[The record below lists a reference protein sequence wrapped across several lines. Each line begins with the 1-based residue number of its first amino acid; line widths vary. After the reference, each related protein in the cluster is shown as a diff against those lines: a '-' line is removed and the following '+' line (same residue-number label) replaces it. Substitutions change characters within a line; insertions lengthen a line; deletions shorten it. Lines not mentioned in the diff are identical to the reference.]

1 MKSFSR
7 NIFVFGIYSFFLLG
21 CNVINSQQ
29 KGYFSQQ
36 VTDIGEPQTDDER
49 TLVGEF
55 SDYLLLADSL
65 SAIWDG
71 TDTLNMRKY
80 IYEID
85 KQIDCIKKASKF
97 QNVRRSIN
105 THVNENLNSIEAEI
119 NQKFTIGLRNEMC
132 EFHRIYYCITSSSR
146 YELFAPKLG
155 ERIYK
160 NTLGEYYVMRNHY
173 GEIQKTP
180 VLIEKQYQ
188 SDVDEWIP
196 KGH

>member
-1 MKSFSR
+1 MKNNLR
-7 NIFVFGIYSFFLLG
+7 ATFLLAVSFLLLIG
-21 CNVINSQQ
+21 CNQVKSSL
-29 KGYFSQQ
+29 KGHFSQL

-55 SDYLLLADSL
+55 NDYLILADSL
-65 SAIWDG
+65 AAIWDG
-71 TDTLNMRKY
+71 TDTLNMRRY
-80 IYEID
+80 VYEID

-132 EFHRIYYCITSSSR
+132 DFHRVYYCITSSAK
-146 YELFAPKLG
+146 YELFAPKTR

-188 SDVDEWIP
+188 REVDEWIS

>member
-55 SDYLLLADSL
+55 NDYLLLADSL

-85 KQIDCIKKASKF
+85 KQIDCIKKSK
-97 QNVRRSIN
+97 QVS
-105 THVNENLNSIEAEI
+105 E
-119 NQKFTIGLRNEMC
+119 C
-132 EFHRIYYCITSSSR
+132 
-146 YELFAPKLG
+146 
-155 ERIYK
+155 
-160 NTLGEYYVMRNHY
+160 
-173 GEIQKTP
+173 
-180 VLIEKQYQ
+180 
-188 SDVDEWIP
+188 
-196 KGH
+196 